1 MAGDSAG
8 ALLTAPISVELAKE
22 KGEKAIA
29 AQVLMYPWVQAI
41 DVTCLPSY
49 QNYAQGH
56 PLLTKK
62 MAYFISLAATGKLD
76 LEQEYL
82 SGNISHYFMN
92 TKYWKLLEIP
102 KNAKC
107 KNPLKQT
114 PGKLPTQFLE
124 TVVDSRF
131 SPLLAESLE
140 RQGWIQTVL

>member
-1 MAGDSAG
+1 M
-8 ALLTAPISVELAKE
+8 TAPNSVELAKE
-22 KGEKAIA
+22 KREK
-29 AQVLMYPWVQAI
+29 AI

-56 PLLTKK
+56 PLPTKK